1 MAGVHP
7 DLALYH
13 YPMAEI
19 VLHHKL
25 CPDPGLDH
33 DHDLDHDHGIVGQE
47 TGDIIAEER
56 LSEKET
62 IIATIKENIRYR
74 QVNKGAGV
82 SVWR

>member
-1 MAGVHP
+1 MTGVRP
-7 DLALYH
+7 DLALYS

-19 VLHHKL
+19 ALHHNL
-25 CPDPGLDH
+25 CPDLEH
-33 DHDLDHDHGIVGQE
+33 DHDYDHGIVGQE
-47 TGDIIAEER
+47 TGVIIAEER

-62 IIATIKENIRYR
+62 LIVTIKEVIHYR